1 MTVIETLKYLV
12 TPGETV
18 SLCALKFELTE
29 EDSSD
34 LRSTIPASTFVTP
47 VSAAS
52 MVITMS
58 TQLLASELLNLESSF
73 NEG

>member
-34 LRSTIPASTFVTP
+34 QINYSGQYVCHSCFC
-47 VSAAS
+47 
-52 MVITMS
+52 
-58 TQLLASELLNLESSF
+58 SF
-73 NEG
+73 DGDNYVHATSCK